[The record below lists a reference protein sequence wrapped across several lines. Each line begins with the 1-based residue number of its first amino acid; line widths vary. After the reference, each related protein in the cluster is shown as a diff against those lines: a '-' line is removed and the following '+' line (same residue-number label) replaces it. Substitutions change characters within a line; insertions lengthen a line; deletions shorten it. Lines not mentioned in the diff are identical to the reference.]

1 MAWVEV
7 EHCTS
12 VELGP
17 STELLL
23 QYGTW
28 HLDNGNT
35 RKGYRFIYREDG
47 KLKTYRG
54 QARIPFLQIVRQ
66 LLEQATTEGWAG
78 NR

>member
-17 STELLL
+17 QTELLL

-28 HLDNGNT
+28 HFDDGT
-35 RKGYRFIYREDG
+35 TGEGYRFIYREDG

-54 QARIPFLQIVRQ
+54 QARILSLQIVRQ
-66 LLEQATTEGWAG
+66 LLEQATTEGWAD
-78 NR
+78 NH